1 MSSDVELREAG
12 AQADRLRLLDLLPR
26 PGSCVEIGV
35 WKGAFSRVILER
47 RSPRRLCLVDPWQ
60 FRGEVPDRMYGGLVA
75 RGQADMDA
83 MHDDVVGRFRG
94 HPEVEVWRR
103 TSEAFLAAITDC
115 FDWIYIDG
123 DHGREAVYRDLALA
137 WHRVVP
143 GGYLAGDDY
152 LWQDPVG
159 RFEVKAAVDRFAS
172 ERDLPVTLLGDQF
185 AIRRPA

>member
-1 MSSDVELREAG
+1 M
-12 AQADRLRLLDLLPR
+12 
-26 PGSCVEIGV
+26 EIGV

-115 FDWIYIDG
+115 FDWISTSTGITA
-123 DHGREAVYRDLALA
+123 GRPCTGISALA